1 MMHKF
6 PQSADADLIC
16 ASLNTS
22 FDIWSGSRMGSPAAA
37 LFLRYTLS
45 YDKYCKIWFD
55 VIK

>member
-37 LFLRYTLS
+37 LFCATLFLMINIA
-45 YDKYCKIWFD
+45 KYGLML
-55 VIK
+55 